1 MELKIRLARVGRRKQ
16 PAYRIVVT
24 KARSARAN
32 KALEVIGQYGIS
44 FPGSPLKVDV
54 AKYDEWVSKGAQ
66 PTERAR
72 KLINKYK
79 AANTSDIL
87 LQAEEL
93 RAPKKKVA
101 PPQEIV
107 EEVKAEAPAEEAKAE
122 APAEEAKAEAPAEE
136 AKAEAP
142 AEEAKKENK

>member
-44 FPGSPLKVDV
+44 FPGSPLKVDL

-66 PTERAR
+66 PTDRAR

-101 PPQEIV
+101 PPQEII

-142 AEEAKKENK
+142 AEETQKENK

>member
-32 KALEVIGQYGIS
+32 KALEIIGQYGIS
-44 FPGSPLKVDV
+44 FPGSPLKVNLE
-54 AKYDEWVSKGAQ
+54 KYDAWVSKGAQ
-66 PTERAR
+66 PTERIR
-72 KLINKYK
+72 KLVNTYK
-79 AANTSDIL
+79 AAKTNDIL

-93 RAPKKKVA
+93 RGPKKKAA
-101 PPQEIV
+101 PPKEIM
-107 EEVKAEAPAEEAKAE
+107 EEAKAE

-136 AKAEAP
+136 ASK
-142 AEEAKKENK
+142 EE

>member
-44 FPGSPLKVDV
+44 FPGSPLKVDL

-66 PTERAR
+66 PTDRAR

-101 PPQEIV
+101 PPQEII

-122 APAEEAKAEAPAEE
+122 APAEETQ
-136 AKAEAP
+136 
-142 AEEAKKENK
+142 KESK